1 MTWKPGIECSVYA
14 LPQSTQPKEKTMKG
28 LVIKNTGSW
37 VTVRLEDSSTV
48 NCKMRGVL
56 RLKGLRC
63 TNPVAV
69 GDIVQV
75 EDKGGDAPVV
85 GAIEPRKN
93 YIIRRASNLS
103 TECQIIAAN
112 LDQAVLVATLT
123 NPETSTTF
131 IDRFLATAE
140 AYQVP
145 AVLAFNK
152 IDLLTTDALR
162 LQQQELKALYESIGY
177 PVITMSAATGEGADE
192 MRNLLADKISL
203 LSGNSGV
210 GKSSIINLLVP
221 DAQVRVGDVSH
232 THHKGMHTTTF
243 SELLDLPSGGAIIDT
258 PGVKA
263 FGTIDF
269 ERAEVAHY
277 FPEIFK
283 ISADCRFNNCTHTH
297 EPGCAVLQAVENGDI
312 AHSRFMSYL
321 SILDEDPNNKYRKPF

>member
-1 MTWKPGIECSVYA
+1 
-14 LPQSTQPKEKTMKG
+14 MKG

-37 VTVRLEDSSTV
+37 VTVRLEDGSGTV

-56 RLKGLRC
+56 RLKGMRC

-75 EDKGGDAPVV
+75 EEKGGDSPVV
-85 GAIEPRKN
+85 GAIEPRRN

-103 TECQIIAAN
+103 KEFQIIAAN
-112 LDQAVLVATLT
+112 LDQAVLVVSLT
-123 NPETSTTF
+123 NPVTSTTF

-152 IDLLTTDALR
+152 VDLLTTED
-162 LQQQELKALYESIGY
+162 LQYQLNELTSLYRSIGY
-177 PVITMSAATGEGADE
+177 PVVNMSAATGAGADDL
-192 MRNLLADKISL
+192 RDLLAGKMSL

-210 GKSSIINLLVP
+210 GKSSIINLLIP
-221 DAQVRVGDVSH
+221 DAHVRVGDVSH

-243 SELLDLPSGGAIIDT
+243 SELLDLPGGGAIIDT

-269 ERAEVAHY
+269 ERAQVAHY

-297 EPGCAVLQAVENGDI
+297 EPGCAVLAAVEHGEI
-312 AHSRFMSYL
+312 SMSRYTSYL
-321 SILDEDPNNKYRKPF
+321 SILEEDPNNKYRKPF

>member
-1 MTWKPGIECSVYA
+1 
-14 LPQSTQPKEKTMKG
+14 MKG

-37 VTVRLEDSSTV
+37 VTVRLDDGNTV

-103 TECQIIAAN
+103 KEFQIIAAN
-112 LDQAVLVATLT
+112 LDQAALVATLT

-145 AVLAFNK
+145 AVLVFNK
-152 IDLLTTDALR
+152 VDLLITDELR
-162 LQQQELKALYESIGY
+162 SQLDDLQAMYERIGY
-177 PVITMSAATGEGADE
+177 PVITMSATNGNGADTL
-192 MRNLLADKISL
+192 RQILANKMSL

-221 DAQVRVGDVSH
+221 DAHVRVGDVSH

-243 SELLDLPSGGAIIDT
+243 SELLDLPGGGSIIDT

-269 ERAEVAHY
+269 ERAQVAHY
-277 FPEIFK
+277 FPEIFR
-283 ISADCRFNNCTHTH
+283 ISNDCRFNNCTHTH
-297 EPGCAVLQAVENGDI
+297 EPGCAVRDAVESGEI
-312 AHSRFMSYL
+312 ALSRYTSYL

>member
-1 MTWKPGIECSVYA
+1 M
-14 LPQSTQPKEKTMKG
+14 
-28 LVIKNTGSW
+28 
-37 VTVRLEDSSTV
+37 TVRLDDGNTV

-69 GDIVQV
+69 GDRVQV

-85 GAIEPRKN
+85 GDIEPRRN

-103 TECQIIAAN
+103 KEFQIIAAN

-145 AVLAFNK
+145 AALAFNK
-152 IDLLTTDALR
+152 IDLLDTEEWRNR
-162 LQQQELKALYESIGY
+162 LEELKALYESIGY
-177 PVITMSAATGEGADE
+177 PVVTMSAATGEGADAL
-192 MRNLLADKISL
+192 RAQLAGKMSL

-221 DAQVRVGDVSH
+221 DAHVRVGDVSH

-243 SELLDLPSGGAIIDT
+243 SELLDLPDGGAIIDT

-283 ISADCRFNNCTHTH
+283 ISDDCRFNNCTHTH
-297 EPGCAVLQAVENGDI
+297 EPGCAVLEAVEQGMI
-312 AHSRFMSYL
+312 APSRFTSYL

>member
-1 MTWKPGIECSVYA
+1 M
-14 LPQSTQPKEKTMKG
+14 
-28 LVIKNTGSW
+28 
-37 VTVRLEDSSTV
+37 TVRLDDGNTV

-69 GDIVQV
+69 GDRVQV

-85 GAIEPRKN
+85 GDIEPRRN
-93 YIIRRASNLS
+93 YIIRRSSNLS
-103 TECQIIAAN
+103 KEFQIIAAN

-145 AVLAFNK
+145 AVLVFNK
-152 IDLLTTDALR
+152 IDLLDTEEWRNR
-162 LQQQELKALYESIGY
+162 LEELKALYESIGY
-177 PVITMSAATGEGADE
+177 PVVAMSAATGEGADAL
-192 MRNLLADKISL
+192 RAQLAGKMSL

-221 DAQVRVGDVSH
+221 DAHVRVGDVSH

-243 SELLDLPSGGAIIDT
+243 SELLDLPDGGAIIDT

-283 ISADCRFNNCTHTH
+283 ISDDCRFNNCTHTH
-297 EPGCAVLQAVENGDI
+297 EPGCAVLDAVEQGKI
-312 AHSRFMSYL
+312 APSRFTSYL

>member
-1 MTWKPGIECSVYA
+1 
-14 LPQSTQPKEKTMKG
+14 MKG

-37 VTVRLEDSSTV
+37 VTVRLDDGTAV

-69 GDIVQV
+69 GDIVDV

-103 TECQIIAAN
+103 KEFQIIAAN

-123 NPETSTTF
+123 NPVTSMTF

-152 IDLLTTDALR
+152 VDLLTTDELR
-162 LQQQELKALYESIGY
+162 HQLDELKDLYVQIGY
-177 PVITMSAATGEGADE
+177 PVVTMSATTEEGTDRLRE
-192 MRNLLADKISL
+192 LLAGKMSL

-221 DAQVRVGDVSH
+221 DAHVKVGDVSH

-243 SELLDLPSGGAIIDT
+243 SELLDLPGGGALIDT

-269 ERAEVAHY
+269 ERSQVAHY

-283 ISADCRFNNCTHTH
+283 ISSNCRFNNCTHTH
-297 EPGCAVLQAVENGDI
+297 EPGCAVLTAIEQGDI
-312 AHSRFMSYL
+312 ATSRYFSYL
-321 SILDEDPNNKYRKPF
+321 SILDEDPNDKYRKPF

>member
-1 MTWKPGIECSVYA
+1 
-14 LPQSTQPKEKTMKG
+14 MKG

-37 VTVRLEDSSTV
+37 VTVRLEGGSGIV

-56 RLKGLRC
+56 RLKGMRC

-103 TECQIIAAN
+103 KEFQIIAAN

-145 AVLAFNK
+145 AVLCFNK
-152 IDLLTTDALR
+152 VDLLDNEGMRHQLTELQTLYRNIGYTVILMSARTGDGAEALR
-162 LQQQELKALYESIGY
+162 EQLSGK
-177 PVITMSAATGEGADE
+177 M
-192 MRNLLADKISL
+192 SL

-210 GKSSIINLLVP
+210 GKSSIINLMVP
-221 DAQVRVGDVSH
+221 DAHVRVGDVSN

-243 SELLDLPSGGAIIDT
+243 SEMLDLPGGGSIIDT

-277 FPEIFK
+277 FPEIFR
-283 ISADCRFNNCTHTH
+283 ISDNCRFNNCTHTH
-297 EPGCAVLQAVENGDI
+297 EPGCAVRDAVESGEI
-312 AHSRFMSYL
+312 ALSRYTSYL
-321 SILDEDPNNKYRKPF
+321 SILDEDPSNKYRKPF

>member
-1 MTWKPGIECSVYA
+1 
-14 LPQSTQPKEKTMKG
+14 MKG

-37 VTVRLEDSSTV
+37 VTVRLEDGQTV

-56 RLKGLRC
+56 RLKGMRC

-103 TECQIIAAN
+103 KEFQIIAAN
-112 LDQAVLVATLT
+112 LDQAVLVATIIH
-123 NPETSTTF
+123 PETSTTF
-131 IDRFLATAE
+131 IDRFLATAQ

-145 AVLAFNK
+145 AVIAFNK
-152 IDLLTTDALR
+152 VDLLITEESRQYL
-162 LQQQELKALYESIGY
+162 EEMKAMYESIGY
-177 PVITMSAATGEGADE
+177 PVITMSAVTGEGADSLRE
-192 MRNLLADKISL
+192 VLAGKMSL

-210 GKSSIINLLVP
+210 GKSSIINMLVP
-221 DAQVRVGDVSH
+221 DAHARVGDVSQS
-232 THHKGMHTTTF
+232 HHKGMHTTTF
-243 SELLDLPSGGAIIDT
+243 SELLDLPCGGAIIDT

-269 ERAEVAHY
+269 ERTQVAHY

-283 ISADCRFNNCTHTH
+283 VSSRCRFNNCTHTH
-297 EPGCAVLQAVENGDI
+297 EPGCAVRQAVEQGEI
-312 AHSRFMSYL
+312 SITRYTSYL
-321 SILDEDPNNKYRKPF
+321 SILDEDPNDKYRKPF

>member
-1 MTWKPGIECSVYA
+1 MN
-14 LPQSTQPKEKTMKG
+14 G

-37 VTVRLEDSSTV
+37 VTVRLDDGNTV

-69 GDIVQV
+69 GDRVQV

-85 GAIEPRKN
+85 GDIESRRN
-93 YIIRRASNLS
+93 YIIRRSSNLS
-103 TECQIIAAN
+103 KEFQIIAAN

-123 NPETSTTF
+123 NPVTSTTF

-145 AVLAFNK
+145 AVLVFNK
-152 IDLLTTDALR
+152 IDLLDTDQWREQLN
-162 LQQQELKALYESIGY
+162 ELKTLYESIGY
-177 PVITMSAATGEGADE
+177 PIVTMSAATGEGADTLCE
-192 MRNLLADKISL
+192 QLAGKMSL

-221 DAQVRVGDVSH
+221 DAHVRVGDVSH

-243 SELLDLPSGGAIIDT
+243 SELLDLPAGGAIIDT

-277 FPEIFK
+277 FPEIFR
-283 ISADCRFNNCTHTH
+283 ISDDCRFNNCTHTH
-297 EPGCAVLQAVENGDI
+297 EPGCAVLEAVEQRKI
-312 AHSRFMSYL
+312 ALSRFTSYL

>member
-1 MTWKPGIECSVYA
+1 
-14 LPQSTQPKEKTMKG
+14 MKG

-37 VTVRLEDSSTV
+37 VTVRLDDGTTV

-85 GAIEPRKN
+85 GDIEPRRN

-103 TECQIIAAN
+103 KEFQIIAAN

-152 IDLLTTDALR
+152 IDLLDTDEWRGQLDT
-162 LQQQELKALYESIGY
+162 LKALYEEIGY
-177 PVITMSAATGEGADE
+177 PVITLSAATGEGADDL
-192 MRNLLADKISL
+192 RRQLAGKMSL

-221 DAQVRVGDVSH
+221 DAHVKVGDVSQ

-243 SELLDLPSGGAIIDT
+243 SELLDLPGGGAIIDT

-269 ERAEVAHY
+269 ERAQVAHY
-277 FPEIFK
+277 FPEIFR
-283 ISADCRFNNCTHTH
+283 ISDNCRFNNCTHTH
-297 EPGCAVLQAVENGDI
+297 EPGCAVLAAVEQGEI
-312 AHSRFMSYL
+312 APSRFTSYL

>member
-1 MTWKPGIECSVYA
+1 
-14 LPQSTQPKEKTMKG
+14 MKG

-37 VTVRLEDSSTV
+37 VTVRLEDGATV

-56 RLKGLRC
+56 RLKGMRC

-69 GDIVQV
+69 GDTVQV

-85 GAIEPRKN
+85 GAIEPRRN

-103 TECQIIAAN
+103 KEFQIIAAN
-112 LDQAVLVATLT
+112 LDQAVLVVTLT
-123 NPETSTTF
+123 NPVTSTTF

-152 IDLLTTDALR
+152 VDLLVTEELR
-162 LQQQELKALYESIGY
+162 VGLDELQALYQSIGY
-177 PVITMSAATGEGADE
+177 KTIALSAATGEGADALRD
-192 MRNLLADKISL
+192 MLAGKMSL

-221 DAQVRVGDVSH
+221 GAHVRVGDVSQ

-243 SELLDLPSGGAIIDT
+243 SELLDLPGGGAIIDT

-283 ISADCRFNNCTHTH
+283 VSCDCRFNNCTHTH
-297 EPGCAVLQAVENGDI
+297 EPGCAVRDAVENGDVSI
-312 AHSRFMSYL
+312 SRYTSYL

>member
-1 MTWKPGIECSVYA
+1 MN
-14 LPQSTQPKEKTMKG
+14 G

-37 VTVRLEDSSTV
+37 VTVRLDDGTTV

-103 TECQIIAAN
+103 KEFQIIAAN

-123 NPETSTTF
+123 NPVTSTTF

-152 IDLLTTDALR
+152 IDLLDTDEWRGQLDALK
-162 LQQQELKALYESIGY
+162 LLYESIGY
-177 PVITMSAATGEGADE
+177 PVVTMSAATGQGADDL
-192 MRNLLADKISL
+192 RAQLTGKTSL

-210 GKSSIINLLVP
+210 GKSSIINLLIP
-221 DAQVRVGDVSH
+221 DAHVKVGDVSQ

-243 SELLDLPSGGAIIDT
+243 SELLDLPGGGAIIDT

-269 ERAEVAHY
+269 ERAQVAHY

-283 ISADCRFNNCTHTH
+283 ISCECRFNNCTHTH
-297 EPGCAVLQAVENGDI
+297 EPGCAVLAAVEQGDI
-312 AHSRFMSYL
+312 AMSRFTSYL

>member
-1 MTWKPGIECSVYA
+1 
-14 LPQSTQPKEKTMKG
+14 MKG

-37 VTVRLEDSSTV
+37 VTVRLDDGNTV

-69 GDIVQV
+69 GDRVQV

-85 GAIEPRKN
+85 GDIEPRRN
-93 YIIRRASNLS
+93 YIIRRSSNLS
-103 TECQIIAAN
+103 KEFQIIAAN

-152 IDLLTTDALR
+152 IDLLDTDEWRSRLDELR
-162 LQQQELKALYESIGY
+162 TLYESIGY
-177 PVITMSAATGEGADE
+177 PVITMSAATGEGADAL
-192 MRNLLADKISL
+192 RAQLAGKMSL

-221 DAQVRVGDVSH
+221 DAHVRVGDVSH

-243 SELLDLPSGGAIIDT
+243 SELLDLPGGGAIIDT

-277 FPEIFK
+277 FPEIFR
-283 ISADCRFNNCTHTH
+283 ISDDCRFNNCTHTH
-297 EPGCAVLQAVENGDI
+297 EPGCAVLEAVEQGKI
-312 AHSRFMSYL
+312 APSRFTSYL
-321 SILDEDPNNKYRKPF
+321 SILEEDPNNKYRKPF

>member
-1 MTWKPGIECSVYA
+1 
-14 LPQSTQPKEKTMKG
+14 MKG

-37 VTVRLEDSSTV
+37 VTVHLEDGSGIV

-56 RLKGLRC
+56 RLKGMRC

-103 TECQIIAAN
+103 KEFQIIAAN

-145 AVLAFNK
+145 AVLCFNK
-152 IDLLTTDALR
+152 VDLLDNEDMRHQLTELETLYRYIGYTVISMSARTGDGAEALR
-162 LQQQELKALYESIGY
+162 EQLSGK
-177 PVITMSAATGEGADE
+177 M
-192 MRNLLADKISL
+192 SL

-221 DAQVRVGDVSH
+221 DANVRVGDVSH

-243 SELLDLPSGGAIIDT
+243 SELLDLPGGGSIIDT

-269 ERAEVAHY
+269 ERAQVAHY
-277 FPEIFK
+277 FPEIFR
-283 ISADCRFNNCTHTH
+283 ISNDCRFNNCTHTH
-297 EPGCAVLQAVENGDI
+297 EPGCAVRDAVESGEI
-312 AHSRFMSYL
+312 ALSRYTSYL

>member
-1 MTWKPGIECSVYA
+1 
-14 LPQSTQPKEKTMKG
+14 MKG

-37 VTVRLEDSSTV
+37 VTVRLDDGSTV

-69 GDIVQV
+69 GDLVQV
-75 EDKGGDAPVV
+75 EEKSGDAPVV
-85 GAIEPRKN
+85 GAIEPRRN
-93 YIIRRASNLS
+93 YIIRRSSNLS
-103 TECQIIAAN
+103 KEFQIIAAN
-112 LDQAVLVATLT
+112 LDQAVLVATIIH
-123 NPETSTTF
+123 PETSTTF

-152 IDLLTTDALR
+152 IDLLIT
-162 LQQQELKALYESIGY
+162 QESRDYLEEMKVMYERIGY
-177 PVITMSAATGEGADE
+177 PVISMSAVTGEGTE
-192 MRNLLADKISL
+192 SLREILAGKMSL

-221 DAQVRVGDVSH
+221 DAHVRVGDVSH

-243 SELLDLPSGGAIIDT
+243 SELLDLPGGGAIIDT

-283 ISADCRFNNCTHTH
+283 ISNDCRFNNCTHTH
-297 EPGCAVLQAVENGDI
+297 EPGCAVLAAVEAGEI
-312 AHSRFMSYL
+312 SPTRYTSYL

>member
-1 MTWKPGIECSVYA
+1 M
-14 LPQSTQPKEKTMKG
+14 
-28 LVIKNTGSW
+28 
-37 VTVRLEDSSTV
+37 TVRLDDGNTV

-69 GDIVQV
+69 GDRVQV

-85 GAIEPRKN
+85 GDIEPRRN
-93 YIIRRASNLS
+93 YIIRRSSNLS
-103 TECQIIAAN
+103 KEFQIIAAN

-152 IDLLTTDALR
+152 IDLLDTDEWRGR
-162 LQQQELKALYESIGY
+162 LDELKTLYESIGY
-177 PVITMSAATGEGADE
+177 PVVTMSAATGEGADAL
-192 MRNLLADKISL
+192 RAQLAGKMSL

-221 DAQVRVGDVSH
+221 DAHVRVGDVSH

-243 SELLDLPSGGAIIDT
+243 SELLDLPDGGAIIDT

-277 FPEIFK
+277 FPEIFR
-283 ISADCRFNNCTHTH
+283 ISDDCRFNNCTHTH
-297 EPGCAVLQAVENGDI
+297 EPGCAVLEAVEQGKI
-312 AHSRFMSYL
+312 APSRFTSYL
-321 SILDEDPNNKYRKPF
+321 SILEEDPNNKYRKPF

>member
-1 MTWKPGIECSVYA
+1 M
-14 LPQSTQPKEKTMKG
+14 
-28 LVIKNTGSW
+28 
-37 VTVRLEDSSTV
+37 TVRLDDGNTV

-69 GDIVQV
+69 GDRVQV

-85 GAIEPRKN
+85 DDIEPRRN
-93 YIIRRASNLS
+93 YIIRRSSNLS
-103 TECQIIAAN
+103 KEFQIIAAN

-152 IDLLTTDALR
+152 IDLLDTDEWRSR
-162 LQQQELKALYESIGY
+162 LDELKTLYESIGY
-177 PVITMSAATGEGADE
+177 PVIAMSAATGEGADAL
-192 MRNLLADKISL
+192 RAQLAGKMSL

-221 DAQVRVGDVSH
+221 DAHVRVGDVSH

-243 SELLDLPSGGAIIDT
+243 SELLDLPGGGAIIDT

-277 FPEIFK
+277 FPEIFR
-283 ISADCRFNNCTHTH
+283 ISDDCRFNNCTHTH
-297 EPGCAVLQAVENGDI
+297 EPGCAVLEAVEQGKI
-312 AHSRFMSYL
+312 APSRFTSYL
-321 SILDEDPNNKYRKPF
+321 SILEEDPNNKYRKPF

>member
-1 MTWKPGIECSVYA
+1 M
-14 LPQSTQPKEKTMKG
+14 
-28 LVIKNTGSW
+28 
-37 VTVRLEDSSTV
+37 TVRLDDGNTV

-69 GDIVQV
+69 GDRVQV

-85 GAIEPRKN
+85 GDIEPRRN
-93 YIIRRASNLS
+93 YIIRRSSNLS
-103 TECQIIAAN
+103 KEFQIIAAN

-145 AVLAFNK
+145 AVLVFNK
-152 IDLLTTDALR
+152 IDLLDTEEWRNR
-162 LQQQELKALYESIGY
+162 LEELKALYESIGY
-177 PVITMSAATGEGADE
+177 PVVAMSAATGEGADAL
-192 MRNLLADKISL
+192 RAQLAGKMSL

-221 DAQVRVGDVSH
+221 DAHVRVGDVSH

-243 SELLDLPSGGAIIDT
+243 SELLDLPGGGAIIDT

-277 FPEIFK
+277 FPEIFR
-283 ISADCRFNNCTHTH
+283 ISDNCRFNNCTHTH
-297 EPGCAVLQAVENGDI
+297 EPGCAVLEAVEQGKI
-312 AHSRFMSYL
+312 APSRFTSYL
-321 SILDEDPNNKYRKPF
+321 SILEEDPNNKYRKPF

>member
-1 MTWKPGIECSVYA
+1 
-14 LPQSTQPKEKTMKG
+14 MKG

-37 VTVRLEDSSTV
+37 VTVRLDDGKTV

-103 TECQIIAAN
+103 KEFQIIAAN

-145 AVLAFNK
+145 AVLVFNK
-152 IDLLTTDALR
+152 VDLLDTDEWQGQLEGLKALYQDIGYPVVVMSAHTGEGTDALR
-162 LQQQELKALYESIGY
+162 EQ
-177 PVITMSAATGEGADE
+177 
-192 MRNLLADKISL
+192 LAGKMSL

-221 DAQVRVGDVSH
+221 DAHVRVGDVSQ

-243 SELLDLPSGGAIIDT
+243 SELLDLPGGGAIIDT

-297 EPGCAVLQAVENGDI
+297 EPGCAVLTAVEQGEI
-312 AHSRFMSYL
+312 APSRYQSYL

>member
-1 MTWKPGIECSVYA
+1 
-14 LPQSTQPKEKTMKG
+14 MKG

-37 VTVRLEDSSTV
+37 VTVRLDDGTTV

-75 EDKGGDAPVV
+75 ENKGGDAPVV

-103 TECQIIAAN
+103 KEFQIIAAN

-152 IDLLTTDALR
+152 IDLLDTDEWREQL
-162 LQQQELKALYESIGY
+162 ETLKALYESIGY
-177 PVITMSAATGEGADE
+177 PVVTMSAVTGEGADAL
-192 MRNLLADKISL
+192 RNQLAGKMSL

-221 DAQVRVGDVSH
+221 DAHVKVGDVSQ

-243 SELLDLPSGGAIIDT
+243 SELLDLPGGGAIIDT

-277 FPEIFK
+277 FPEIFR
-283 ISADCRFNNCTHTH
+283 ISSECRFNNCTHTH
-297 EPGCAVLQAVENGDI
+297 EPGCAVLDAVEQGTI
-312 AHSRFMSYL
+312 APSRFTSYL

>member
-1 MTWKPGIECSVYA
+1 
-14 LPQSTQPKEKTMKG
+14 MKG

-37 VTVRLEDSSTV
+37 VTVRLEDGSTV

-103 TECQIIAAN
+103 KEFQIIASN

-192 MRNLLADKISL
+192 LRALLADKISL

-297 EPGCAVLQAVENGDI
+297 EPGCAVLESVENGDI

>member
-1 MTWKPGIECSVYA
+1 
-14 LPQSTQPKEKTMKG
+14 MKG

-37 VTVRLEDSSTV
+37 VTVRLDDGKGIV

-56 RLKGLRC
+56 RLKGMRC

-85 GAIEPRKN
+85 GAIEPRRN

-103 TECQIIAAN
+103 KEFQIIAAN
-112 LDQAVLVATLT
+112 LDQAVLVVTLT
-123 NPETSTTF
+123 NPVTSTTF

-152 IDLLTTDALR
+152 IDLLTTDKLR
-162 LQQQELKALYESIGY
+162 QLLDDLQALYQSIGY
-177 PVITMSAATGEGADE
+177 PVITMSAATGQGADE
-192 MRNLLADKISL
+192 LKAQLKGKMSL

-210 GKSSIINLLVP
+210 GKSSIINLLIP
-221 DAQVRVGDVSH
+221 DAHVKVGDVSQ

-243 SELLDLPSGGAIIDT
+243 SELLDLPDGGAIIDT

-269 ERAEVAHY
+269 ERAQVAHY
-277 FPEIFK
+277 FPEIFN
-283 ISADCRFNNCTHTH
+283 ISSGCRFNNCTHTH
-297 EPGCAVLQAVENGDI
+297 EPGCAVLDAVERGEI
-312 AHSRFMSYL
+312 SHSRFVSYL

>member
-1 MTWKPGIECSVYA
+1 
-14 LPQSTQPKEKTMKG
+14 MKG

-37 VTVRLEDSSTV
+37 VTVRLDDGNTV

-69 GDIVQV
+69 GDRVQV

-85 GAIEPRKN
+85 GDIEPRRN
-93 YIIRRASNLS
+93 YIIRRSSNLS
-103 TECQIIAAN
+103 KEFQIIAAN

-152 IDLLTTDALR
+152 IDLLDTDEWRSR
-162 LQQQELKALYESIGY
+162 LDGLKTLYESIGY
-177 PVITMSAATGEGADE
+177 PVIAMSAATGEGADAL
-192 MRNLLADKISL
+192 RAQLAGKMSL

-221 DAQVRVGDVSH
+221 DAHVRVGDVSH

-243 SELLDLPSGGAIIDT
+243 SELLDLPGGGAIIDT

-277 FPEIFK
+277 FPEIFR
-283 ISADCRFNNCTHTH
+283 ISDDCRFNNCTHTH
-297 EPGCAVLQAVENGDI
+297 EPGCAVLEAVEQGKI
-312 AHSRFMSYL
+312 APSRFTSYL
-321 SILDEDPNNKYRKPF
+321 SILEEDPNNKYRKPF

>member
-1 MTWKPGIECSVYA
+1 
-14 LPQSTQPKEKTMKG
+14 MKG

-37 VTVRLEDSSTV
+37 VTVRLDDGNTV

-103 TECQIIAAN
+103 KEFQIIASN

-152 IDLLTTDALR
+152 VDLLNSNEWR
-162 LQQQELKALYESIGY
+162 QQLDELKALYERIGY
-177 PVITMSAATGEGADE
+177 PVITMSAATGEGTDALRE
-192 MRNLLADKISL
+192 QLAGKMSL

-221 DAQVRVGDVSH
+221 DAHVRVGDVSQ

-243 SELLDLPSGGAIIDT
+243 SELLDLPGGGAIIDT

-269 ERAEVAHY
+269 ERAQVAHY

-297 EPGCAVLQAVENGDI
+297 EPGCAVLTAVEQGEI
-312 AHSRFMSYL
+312 APSRYQSYL

>member
-1 MTWKPGIECSVYA
+1 MT
-14 LPQSTQPKEKTMKG
+14 G

-37 VTVRLEDSSTV
+37 VTVRLDDGETV
-48 NCKMRGVL
+48 NCRMRGVL

-69 GDIVQV
+69 GDVVDI
-75 EDKGGDAPVV
+75 EEHSGDSPVV
-85 GAIEPRKN
+85 ADIQPRKN

-103 TECQIIAAN
+103 KEFQIIAAN
-112 LDQAVLVATLT
+112 LDQAVLVATIF

-145 AVLAFNK
+145 AVLVFNK
-152 IDLLTTDALR
+152 IDLLITEESRQYLE
-162 LQQQELKALYESIGY
+162 ELKEMYENIGY
-177 PVITMSAATGEGADE
+177 RVITMSAATGENADALRA
-192 MRNLLADKISL
+192 MLAGKVSL

-221 DAQVRVGDVSH
+221 EAHVRVGDVSH

-243 SELLDLPSGGAIIDT
+243 SELLDLPGGGAIIDT

-277 FPEIFK
+277 FPEIFR
-283 ISADCRFNNCTHTH
+283 ISDNCRFNNCTHTH
-297 EPGCAVLQAVENGDI
+297 EPGCAVLQAVERGEI
-312 AHSRFMSYL
+312 AYSRFMSYL
-321 SILDEDPNNKYRKPF
+321 SILDEDPDNKYRKPF

>member
-1 MTWKPGIECSVYA
+1 
-14 LPQSTQPKEKTMKG
+14 MKG

-37 VTVRLEDSSTV
+37 VTVRLEDGTAV

-56 RLKGLRC
+56 RLKGMRC

-85 GAIEPRKN
+85 GTIEPRKN

-103 TECQIIAAN
+103 KEFQIIAAN

-123 NPETSTTF
+123 NPVTSTTF

-152 IDLLTTDALR
+152 VDLLDTDEWR
-162 LQQQELKALYESIGY
+162 QQLDGLKSLYESIGY
-177 PVITMSAATGEGADE
+177 PVITMSAATGEGAE
-192 MRNLLADKISL
+192 ALRTQLSGRMSL

-221 DAQVRVGDVSH
+221 EAHVRVGDVSQ

-243 SELLDLPSGGAIIDT
+243 SELLDLPGGGAIIDT

-269 ERAEVAHY
+269 ERSEVAHY
-277 FPEIFK
+277 FPEIFR
-283 ISADCRFNNCTHTH
+283 ISDGCRFNNCTHTH
-297 EPGCAVLQAVENGDI
+297 EPGCAVLDAVEQGAI
-312 AHSRFMSYL
+312 AHSRFVSYL

>member
-1 MTWKPGIECSVYA
+1 
-14 LPQSTQPKEKTMKG
+14 MKG

-37 VTVRLEDSSTV
+37 VTVRLDDGNTV

-69 GDIVQV
+69 GDRVQV

-85 GAIEPRKN
+85 GDIEPRRN
-93 YIIRRASNLS
+93 YIIRRSSNLS
-103 TECQIIAAN
+103 KEFQIIAAN

-152 IDLLTTDALR
+152 IDLLDTDEWRSRLDELR
-162 LQQQELKALYESIGY
+162 TMYESIGY
-177 PVITMSAATGEGADE
+177 PVITMSAATGEGADAL
-192 MRNLLADKISL
+192 RAQLAGKMSL

-221 DAQVRVGDVSH
+221 DAHVRVGDVSH

-243 SELLDLPSGGAIIDT
+243 SELLDLPGGGAIIDT

-277 FPEIFK
+277 FPEIFR
-283 ISADCRFNNCTHTH
+283 ISDNCRFNNCTHTH
-297 EPGCAVLQAVENGDI
+297 EPGCAVLEAVEQGKI
-312 AHSRFMSYL
+312 APSRFTSYL
-321 SILDEDPNNKYRKPF
+321 SILEEDPNNKYRKPF

>member
-1 MTWKPGIECSVYA
+1 MT
-14 LPQSTQPKEKTMKG
+14 G

-37 VTVRLEDSSTV
+37 VTVRLDDGETV
-48 NCKMRGVL
+48 NCRMRGVL

-69 GDIVQV
+69 GDVVDI
-75 EDKGGDAPVV
+75 EEHSGDSPVV
-85 GAIEPRKN
+85 ADIQPRKN

-103 TECQIIAAN
+103 KEFQIIAAN
-112 LDQAVLVATLT
+112 LDQAVLVATIF

-145 AVLAFNK
+145 AVLVFNK
-152 IDLLTTDALR
+152 IDLLITEESRQYLD
-162 LQQQELKALYESIGY
+162 ELKVMYENIGY
-177 PVITMSAATGEGADE
+177 RVITMSATTGENADALRA
-192 MRNLLADKISL
+192 MLAGKVSL

-221 DAQVRVGDVSH
+221 EAHVRVGDVSH

-243 SELLDLPSGGAIIDT
+243 SELLDLHGGGAIIDT

-277 FPEIFK
+277 FPEIFR
-283 ISADCRFNNCTHTH
+283 ISDNCRFNNCTHTH
-297 EPGCAVLQAVENGDI
+297 EPGCAVLQAVESGEI
-312 AHSRFMSYL
+312 AYSRFMSYL
-321 SILDEDPNNKYRKPF
+321 SILVEDPDNKYRKPF

>member
-1 MTWKPGIECSVYA
+1 
-14 LPQSTQPKEKTMKG
+14 MKG

-37 VTVRLEDSSTV
+37 VTVRLDDGNTV

-69 GDIVQV
+69 GDRVQV

-85 GAIEPRKN
+85 GDIEPRRN

-103 TECQIIAAN
+103 KEFQIIAAN

-152 IDLLTTDALR
+152 IDLLDTEEWRKKLD
-162 LQQQELKALYESIGY
+162 ELKALYESIGY
-177 PVITMSAATGEGADE
+177 PVITMSAATGEGADAL
-192 MRNLLADKISL
+192 RAQLAGKMSL

-221 DAQVRVGDVSH
+221 DAHVRVGDVSH

-243 SELLDLPSGGAIIDT
+243 SELLDLPDGGAIIDT

-277 FPEIFK
+277 FPEIFR
-283 ISADCRFNNCTHTH
+283 ISDNCRFNNCTHTH
-297 EPGCAVLQAVENGDI
+297 EPGCAVLEAVEQGTI
-312 AHSRFMSYL
+312 APSRFTSYL

>member
-1 MTWKPGIECSVYA
+1 M
-14 LPQSTQPKEKTMKG
+14 
-28 LVIKNTGSW
+28 
-37 VTVRLEDSSTV
+37 TVRLDDGNTV

-69 GDIVQV
+69 GDRVQV

-85 GAIEPRKN
+85 GDIEPRRN
-93 YIIRRASNLS
+93 YIIRRSSNLS
-103 TECQIIAAN
+103 KEFQIIAAN

-152 IDLLTTDALR
+152 IDLLDTDEWRSRLDELR
-162 LQQQELKALYESIGY
+162 TMYENIGY
-177 PVITMSAATGEGADE
+177 PVITMSAATGEGADAL
-192 MRNLLADKISL
+192 RAQLAGKMSL

-221 DAQVRVGDVSH
+221 DAHVRVGDVSH

-243 SELLDLPSGGAIIDT
+243 SELLDLPGGGAIIDT

-283 ISADCRFNNCTHTH
+283 ISDDCRFNNCTHTH
-297 EPGCAVLQAVENGDI
+297 EPGCAVLEAVEQGKI
-312 AHSRFMSYL
+312 APSRFTSYL
-321 SILDEDPNNKYRKPF
+321 SILEEDPNNKYRKPF

>member
-1 MTWKPGIECSVYA
+1 
-14 LPQSTQPKEKTMKG
+14 MKG

-37 VTVRLEDSSTV
+37 VTVRLEDGTAV

-56 RLKGLRC
+56 RLKGMRC

-69 GDIVQV
+69 GDLVQV
-75 EDKGGDAPVV
+75 EDKGGESPVV

-93 YIIRRASNLS
+93 YIIRRSSNLS
-103 TECQIIAAN
+103 KEFQIIAAN
-112 LDQAVLVATLT
+112 LDQAVLVATILH
-123 NPETSTTF
+123 PETSTTF

-152 IDLLTTDALR
+152 IDLLITEESREYLA
-162 LQQQELKALYESIGY
+162 EMKAMYERIGY
-177 PVITMSAATGEGADE
+177 PVVTMSATTGEGTDSLRE
-192 MRNLLADKISL
+192 LLAGKMSL

-210 GKSSIINLLVP
+210 GKSSIINLMVP
-221 DAQVRVGDVSH
+221 EAHVRVGDVSH

-243 SELLDLPSGGAIIDT
+243 SELLDLPGGGAIIDT

-277 FPEIFK
+277 FPEIFR
-283 ISADCRFNNCTHTH
+283 ISDGCRFNNCTHTH
-297 EPGCAVLQAVENGDI
+297 EPGCAVLDAVEQGTI
-312 AHSRFMSYL
+312 AHSRFVSYL